1 MLLLSVSGR
10 NMTGGLVPPSY
21 IRELVSFEVRRHH
34 RYQWWLLLLSSL
46 CGSLDKE

>member
-21 IRELVSFEVRRHH
+21 MRELVSFESRHH
-34 RYQWWLLLLSSL
+34 RHQWWLLLLSSL